1 MADKLTTD
9 ALQDLFKRMERLE
22 GKANIKSEHCDAEL
36 HIRTD
41 IDDEE
46 KKPERK

>member
-1 MADKLTTD
+1 MKGQLITD
-9 ALQDLFKRMERLE
+9 SLQDLFIRMERLE
-22 GKANIKSEHCDAEL
+22 AKANIKTEHCDAEL

-41 IDDEE
+41 INDEE